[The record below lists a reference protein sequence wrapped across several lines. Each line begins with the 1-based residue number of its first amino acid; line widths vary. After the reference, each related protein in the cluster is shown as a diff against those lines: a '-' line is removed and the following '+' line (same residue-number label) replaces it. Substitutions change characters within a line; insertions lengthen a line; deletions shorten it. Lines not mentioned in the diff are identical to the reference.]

1 MRTLLFFSLCI
12 SGLAFGQVQPKTG
25 LLFDD
30 EAYEQTPVKAR
41 NVSFQDVVTEVANA
55 SLKQFVPQIKNQS
68 TYSTCVGWASAYYG
82 RTILESRLR
91 NETDSIQI
99 NQHTFSPVFT
109 YLNSNVENDY
119 NCSGGAFIGKAMET
133 MVEKGVPFFKDF
145 DVMCETTISDEL
157 LKKAQANKIKD
168 FTRLFGAEDE
178 DVDKVDN
185 VKRSII
191 NGNPVIMGFMVESS
205 FFSAKNVYEPDNL
218 GTDGGHAMC
227 VIGFDDDKYGGAFEV
242 VNSWGASWGNNG
254 YMWIRYNDFPTY
266 TRYAF
271 EMIPFSAKPKEKKML
286 AGELQLLLRDG
297 STMNIAR
304 GKGDY
309 EGSVFG
315 YQDVVIEDDEES
327 IGDYST
333 VERFPVDTRYRI
345 KTKVDQPAYVYVMGW
360 DSDNEGSLLF
370 PETDS
375 ISPYINSNKEEV
387 TIPYAPKGKK
397 AYFRL
402 NKEVDSD
409 HTIVIFSL
417 EKIDLPNVKK
427 QMETMEGNL
436 MDKLYVVFND
446 KLIPKDNMVFNEDS
460 MGFQAEFEE
469 GSMAM
474 LILDINRS

>member
-1 MRTLLFFSLCI
+1 MRTVLLIFLFVS
-12 SGLAFGQVQPKTG
+12 SFAFCQVQPKTG

-30 EAYEQTPVKAR
+30 DAYKNTPLKAR
-41 NVSFQDVVTEVANA
+41 NVSFQDVVTEYTSA
-55 SLKQFVPQIKNQS
+55 SLKQFVPNIKNQS

-82 RTILESRLR
+82 RTILESRLT
-91 NETDSIQI
+91 NEQDSIKI
-99 NQHTFSPVFT
+99 NQNTFSPVFT
-109 YLNSNVENDY
+109 YLNANVENDY

-133 MVEKGVPFFKDF
+133 MVEKGVPLFKDF
-145 DVMCETTISDEL
+145 DVMCETSVSEEL
-157 LKKAQANKIKD
+157 VKKAELHKIKD
-168 FTRLFGAEDE
+168 FTRLFGADE
-178 DVDKVDN
+178 PKEEKVEN

-191 NGNPVIMGFMVESS
+191 NGNPVIIGFMVESS

-227 VIGFDDDKYGGAFEV
+227 VVGFDDDKYGGSFEV
-242 VNSWGASWGNNG
+242 VNSWGPSWGNDG
-254 YMWIRYNDFPTY
+254 YMWIRYTDFPEY

-271 EMIPFSAKPKEKKML
+271 EMIPFASKPKEKKML

-297 STMNIAR
+297 STMEVTK

-315 YQDVVIEDDEES
+315 YQDVVIEDEDES

-333 VERFPVDTRYRI
+333 KVSYPTETRYRI
-345 KTKVDQPAYVYVMGW
+345 NTKVDQPAYVYVLGW

-370 PETDS
+370 PAVDS

-387 TIPYAPKGKK
+387 IIPYAPKGKK

-409 HTIVIFSL
+409 FTIVIFSL
-417 EKIDLPNVKK
+417 DKIDLPDVKK
-427 QMETMEGNL
+427 QMEEMEGEL
-436 MDKLYVVFND
+436 LDKLYVIFND
-446 KLIPKDNMVFNEDS
+446 KLINKDDLLLNEDNM
-460 MGFQAEFEE
+460 GFKAEFDK

-474 LILDINRS
+474 LILDIKRS